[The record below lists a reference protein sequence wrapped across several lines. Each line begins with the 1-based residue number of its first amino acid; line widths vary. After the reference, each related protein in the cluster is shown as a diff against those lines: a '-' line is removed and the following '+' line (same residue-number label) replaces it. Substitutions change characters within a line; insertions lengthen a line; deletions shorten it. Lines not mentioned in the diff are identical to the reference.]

1 MIEIDISKE
10 LSGATGKME
19 LKVNLKIKEGDFVA
33 LSGESGS
40 GKTTLLRIISGLEK
54 AKGSIKVN
62 NKIWQDKKFFL
73 PVQKRGIG
81 YLFQNYA
88 LFSNMTVLQNLLFVK
103 KDIKFAKELLDI
115 TGLTELKDRYPSTLS
130 GGQQQRVSL
139 CRAFMNKPKLLLLD
153 EPLSALDPKIREKLQ
168 NDILIL
174 HKKFKTTTI
183 MVSHDISEIYKL
195 SNRIIELYQGKI
207 IKDIDNKN
215 DLVANETIEIKAK
228 IIDILKNTNEIILS
242 NGQRLFKIKNQNPN
256 LKINQQV
263 QIISKPIKILK

>member
-19 LKVNLKIKEGDFVA
+19 LRVNLKIKEGDFVA

-88 LFSNMTVLQNLLFVK
+88 LFPNMTVLENLLFVK

-168 NDILIL
+168 NDILRL

-207 IKDIDNKN
+207 IKDIENKN
-215 DLVANETIEIKAK
+215 DLIANETIEIKAK
-228 IIDILKNTNEIILS
+228 IIDILKDTNEIILS
-242 NGQRLFKIKNQNPN
+242 NGQKLFKIKNQNPN

-263 QIISKPIKILK
+263 QIITKPIKII